1 MSDFVALNLYAA
13 IVFAL
18 LALIL
23 WRLSKASKQV
33 ETALAEV
40 RRAEAPALAE
50 QDEHA
55 LRAADEAWLDAGED
69 RLRAAIRDEQNN
81 QGDQP

>member
-1 MSDFVALNLYAA
+1 MSDFVALNLSAA

-18 LALIL
+18 LSLIL
-23 WRLSKASKQV
+23 WRLSKASKRV

-69 RLRAAIRDEQNN
+69 RLRAAIRDEQD
-81 QGDQP
+81 GDQP